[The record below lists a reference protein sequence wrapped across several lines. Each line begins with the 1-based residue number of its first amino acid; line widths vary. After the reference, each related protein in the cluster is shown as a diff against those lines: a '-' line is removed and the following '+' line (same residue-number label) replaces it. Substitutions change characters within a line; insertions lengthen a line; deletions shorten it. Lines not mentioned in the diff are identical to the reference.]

1 MVKRLLI
8 AVAFVWTHEKKMMFS
23 QRGVCWKLS
32 NRNELGPRMI
42 RIIDAF
48 TEDGSWGNDN
58 VFATKG
64 TRLNQADALVRD
76 PPIYL

>member
-1 MVKRLLI
+1 M
-8 AVAFVWTHEKKMMFS
+8 T
-23 QRGVCWKLS
+23 
-32 NRNELGPRMI
+32 

-76 PPIYL
+76 PLYTYNHNIIDSA